1 VAEAPAAA
9 VEAFG
14 AQLAVHDG
22 RLHVAAS
29 LADARATARGLADA
43 AAVAAWEDEALAGIA
58 TATAPAE
65 EAEVSLVAA
74 DVGVI
79 ETGQIA
85 FVHRAGRP
93 RAAGMLPQRQI
104 ALLDGDDLVTSLP
117 EALERL
123 FAGGVPGNV
132 VFVAGPSR
140 TADIE
145 QRPIRGVHAP
155 RELDVILYHAS

>member
-1 VAEAPAAA
+1 VADPL
-9 VEAFG
+9 EAFG

-22 RLHVAAS
+22 RLHVADS
-29 LADARATARGLADA
+29 LEGARERARELIGAAT
-43 AAVAAWEDEALAGIA
+43 VAAWEDDALAGIA
-58 TATAPAE
+58 TSGAPAE
-65 EAEVSLVAA
+65 EADVSLIAA
-74 DVGVI
+74 DAGVV

-93 RAAGMLPQRQI
+93 RGAGVLPERQV
-104 ALLDGDDLVTSLP
+104 ALLDAAGVVPSLA

-123 FAGGVPGNV
+123 FADGVPGNV
-132 VFVAGPSR
+132 VLVAGPSR

-155 RELDVILYHAS
+155 SELDVIVYRA